1 VGGGRREEEAGED
14 GSDASSSLPLNAQ
27 APVRRPIPP
36 LPRTRRTR
44 RYKNGD
50 AYFPPKLVV
59 FEGNYY
65 KTMDHF
71 LTLVA
76 EKFERYGPLRKLYT
90 TEGRRIK
97 VLTEMKSGESY
108 VVTKSERF
116 QRLAYSEIV
125 SDSIRDMKRRRDYLQ
140 KKQAGVDPKIP
151 TAEVLEKLRHRWE
164 QKPNIQRRFSKLTVD
179 DSIKIHLLRNGI
191 PQHDKRHRYSQ
202 LILAKRNMISLDQVC
217 HRVAAKWE
225 LHCPCHK
232 LYTLAGVQIRFIEE
246 LEYS

>member
-1 VGGGRREEEAGED
+1 
-14 GSDASSSLPLNAQ
+14 
-27 APVRRPIPP
+27 
-36 LPRTRRTR
+36 
-44 RYKNGD
+44 
-50 AYFPPKLVV
+50 VV
-59 FEGNYY
+59 FEGNHY
-65 KTMDHF
+65 KTVDHF

-90 TEGRRIK
+90 TDGQRVK
-97 VLTEMKSGESY
+97 DLTDMKGGESY

-116 QRLAYSEIV
+116 KRLAYTEIV
-125 SDSIRDMKRRRDYLQ
+125 SDSIREMKRRRDYLQ

-151 TAEVLEKLRHRWE
+151 NPEVLEKLRYRWE
-164 QKPNIQRRFSKLTVD
+164 QRPNIQQRSNKLTED
-179 DSIKIHLLRNGI
+179 DSIKVFLLRNGI
-191 PQHDKRHRYSQ
+191 PQNDKRHRHSQ
-202 LILAKRNMISLDQVC
+202 LVLAKRNMISLDQVC